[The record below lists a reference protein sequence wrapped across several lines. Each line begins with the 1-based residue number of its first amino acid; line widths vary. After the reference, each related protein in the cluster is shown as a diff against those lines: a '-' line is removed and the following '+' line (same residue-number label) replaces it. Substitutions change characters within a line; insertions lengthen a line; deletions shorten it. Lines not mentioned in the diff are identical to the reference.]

1 MKTKIEKFT
10 QLTSWQKA
18 HELVLVIYK
27 ITKNFP
33 IDERFALV
41 QQMRRCAVSIT
52 SNIAEGFVRMSY
64 VEKIRFYKN
73 EANTT
78 PYEGIYTMTNKTKIS
93 NGAEIIGFYDKPTFG
108 SFDDMKNPLIFDCAN
123 NFLKTR
129 PFGFKLYNKN
139 LINDLKQEYCT
150 SGGGGK
156 SVGNIGRYSQIDNKK
171 PSNIA

>member
-1 MKTKIEKFT
+1 MKKIIRLTENDLVRLVKRVIREQQTPPTPDDSPSVPTDAMVPNTK
-10 QLTSWQKA
+10 
-18 HELVLVIYK
+18 
-27 ITKNFP
+27 
-33 IDERFALV
+33 
-41 QQMRRCAVSIT
+41 
-52 SNIAEGFVRMSY
+52 G
-64 VEKIRFYKN
+64 EKIRFYKN

-78 PYEGIYTMTNKTKIS
+78 PYEGIYTMTNKTKTS